1 MTSDS
6 SVLALMGG
14 TLGEQ
19 SRGCPA
25 GPTFPE
31 GGWRTFILPWMCPE
45 PLGFPA
51 NWSHHPPPS
60 THTSYS
66 SPLHPRHR
74 PCPGPSRTPQLR
86 HQAHLWGEC
95 SCAFLCN
102 KSKCMCRCS
111 VFLQTHLLG
120 CYKIKTIFSLSKCF
134 PSKSLEVHNSPAHL
148 QLLFSWGYK
157 EIMIVGP
164 VSF

>member
-1 MTSDS
+1 MAPWESRAGGVLQVPHFQKGAGEPSSCPGCALSPWDS
-6 SVLALMGG
+6 QPTGLT
-14 TLGEQ
+14 TL
-19 SRGCPA
+19 
-25 GPTFPE
+25 
-31 GGWRTFILPWMCPE
+31 
-45 PLGFPA
+45 
-51 NWSHHPPPS
+51 PPP
-60 THTSYS
+60 HTL
-66 SPLHPRHR
+66 PTPPRCTPGHR